1 MLHPITTNRPT
12 GKLLFAFPDSG
23 NLANY
28 ANGLG
33 NRVAVLESPSP
44 NLGRYTASLDD
55 SVDTL
60 WRLFEGITQP
70 GSWAE
75 SIEYFDLASGTATL
89 IVTPSVGLGDYD
101 VTTRELV
108 LPFDA
113 QYTIVRVVVDS
124 AGDQVTLPANCTF
137 ELTNANELHLAT
149 LVPAINGAAYT
160 VVIPRNLTNQIRT
173 INFALRDPTTNLAL
187 DHGTIQFTY
196 AATEPS

>member
-1 MLHPITTNRPT
+1 MLHTISVNRPT
-12 GKLLFAFPDSG
+12 GKFLFAFPDSG
-23 NLANY
+23 NIANY
-28 ANGLG
+28 TNGLG
-33 NRVAVLESPSP
+33 NRVAILESPSP
-44 NLGRYTASLDD
+44 NLGRYTAQLDD
-55 SVDTL
+55 QIDTL
-60 WRLFEGITQP
+60 WRMFEGADQP
-70 GSWAE
+70 NWWD
-75 SIEYFDLASGTATL
+75 SIAYFNLQSASV

-124 AGDQVTLPANCTF
+124 AGDQVTLPAGCTF

-149 LVPAINGAAYT
+149 LVPSITGAAYT

>member
-1 MLHPITTNRPT
+1 MLHEVSTVQAT
-12 GKLLFAFPDSG
+12 GKFLFAFPDNG
-23 NLANY
+23 NIANY
-28 ANGLG
+28 TNGLG
-33 NRVAVLESPSP
+33 NRVAVLESAAP
-44 NLGRYTASLDD
+44 NLGRYTAMLDD

-60 WRLFEGITQP
+60 WRLFEGVAQP
-70 GSWAE
+70 TWSD
-75 SIEYFDLASGTATL
+75 STEYFNLQSASV

-108 LPFDA
+108 VPFDA

-124 AGDQVTLPANCTF
+124 AGDQVTLPSGCTF
-137 ELTNANELHLAT
+137 ELTNANEVHLAT
-149 LVPAINGAAYT
+149 LVPSITGAAYT

-187 DHGTIQFTY
+187 DYGTIQFTY